1 MPIAENGEVR
11 ITWDTNIYTDKVL
24 KHSRPEIT
32 LVHIKTLNDIAV
44 PADQNIT
51 RTEEEKVEKY
61 QELAFEITT
70 VHRASKVMIIRIVT
84 GVLGSI
90 TKGAKTW
97 FDRIEVP
104 DLLGSV
110 QLSVILIIIIT
121 IIIIAH

>member
-1 MPIAENGEVR
+1 M
-11 ITWDTNIYTDKVL
+11 
-24 KHSRPEIT
+24 
-32 LVHIKTLNDIAV
+32 